1 MTRLFLAIIDFFR
14 FFGSNMRG
22 LINVLGSM
30 YGSRMW
36 LLLYSLGFLLF
47 LIAGAPLIAGIVG
60 QFYPRPVNQAS
71 MYNAL
76 AEREDRAYQEQQK
89 KADSKQS
96 EEEKQAILKD
106 FSTSAFGNLL
116 YRRLLQ
122 LSNASDSAKYSLA
135 VSLAREG
142 KLPQARQQMSLIAPP
157 AGGGFA
163 PAHAWL
169 AVEMLERSN
178 ELKEEDRPLL
188 MKHLE
193 EAEKWEGT
201 GPSLR
206 AAYAELL
213 AGQGDAPKAVEVLEK
228 ATKQDPKLRVMLTAL
243 ATQAGLSEKAAE
255 VSGSTEFDLEA
266 RISGEK
272 PDPEDVAQLAT
283 LMLVKGDTKRCIE
296 LAEKGLKLDPTNPTF
311 RRLGS
316 NALLVE
322 FRKSVNEKNDGLEL
336 NLDLLDAALKAD
348 PTTPELSVDL
358 ARAINLGI
366 QLPPEMTDKLEDYL
380 ASGRASGLL
389 HLMFANQKII
399 KGDITGSVPHLEIAD
414 RLAPKSPVIM
424 NNLAL
429 ALAMTDRSQVDRA
442 LGLIGEAVQIAG
454 EQIDLVDT
462 QGQINLIAQRPVEA
476 IACFEKVLTV
486 NPKAVETRKMLAEA
500 YKAAGMESLAQK
512 QLQQVEVMLK
522 EGGK

>member
-1 MTRLFLAIIDFFR
+1 
-14 FFGSNMRG
+14 
-22 LINVLGSM
+22 
-30 YGSRMW
+30 
-36 LLLYSLGFLLF
+36 
-47 LIAGAPLIAGIVG
+47 
-60 QFYPRPVNQAS
+60 
-71 MYNAL
+71 
-76 AEREDRAYQEQQK
+76 
-89 KADSKQS
+89 
-96 EEEKQAILKD
+96 
-106 FSTSAFGNLL
+106 
-116 YRRLLQ
+116 
-122 LSNASDSAKYSLA
+122 
-135 VSLAREG
+135 
-142 KLPQARQQMSLIAPP
+142 
-157 AGGGFA
+157 
-163 PAHAWL
+163 
-169 AVEMLERSN
+169 
-178 ELKEEDRPLL
+178 
-188 MKHLE
+188 
-193 EAEKWEGT
+193 
-201 GPSLR
+201 
-206 AAYAELL
+206 LL

-266 RISGEK
+266 RITGEK

-348 PTTPELSVDL
+348 PTNPELSVDL